1 MSATDP
7 ADWLAVAQ
15 ASLLDDARW
24 GPPPVAPPSSDAPP
38 VRGTLT
44 LGSAAEA
51 ILLEQQVRAHVFA
64 DGRRPDLTTPRLRRL
79 ERAARDA
86 EARQDWA
93 RLEACWGFWLCEVAA
108 NEARRGAE
116 SA

>member
-1 MSATDP
+1 
-7 ADWLAVAQ
+7 
-15 ASLLDDARW
+15 
-24 GPPPVAPPSSDAPP
+24 
-38 VRGTLT
+38 VRGSMTV
-44 LGSAAEA
+44 GSAAEA

-93 RLEACWGFWLCEVAA
+93 RLEAAWGFWLAA
-108 NEARRGAE
+108 VRQQEEERR
-116 SA
+116 